1 VGSESASLSRQHSA
15 DFRDL
20 KRFGRSGTSFFGMAV
35 LSAVAVIIALFIS
48 FWARPE
54 GTRALR
60 AQPDLQS
67 DWVVGYLDR
76 EQSLSDFLWYFGIPP
91 ERWIFNRLSDS
102 VLSSGSG
109 WAEATSDSVN
119 PPISH
124 IAILSVHRGILNLL
138 FFLLISWRAWVAY
151 VIWVWVKRS
160 LDRGTYEGRD
170 LLGQMGNGRLFYSGA
185 RAGLFKMADN
195 GAPDVQ
201 VRGLACPPEA
211 SQEAVLSSSLF
222 KVLERYGALSETNK
236 TLISYIL
243 ADPRIPAFASG
254 MSEDRVIERVFEGGS
269 LIEITEVALER
280 ALYLHG
286 HYLDGTYDDDSFY
299 EIGDSESDS
308 GGITVE
314 RYAHRLLLGFHR
326 VLTDSYRDALR
337 TLTPAQ
343 VATIILALEAGKVLA
358 YSFEG
363 GRWVRVSCFPEL
375 CARAVLHSVAAF
387 GDESSFYE
395 REFIRQAI
403 IYGSRFSLMG
413 PIRFPL
419 TMAAPAR
426 AARQWVEILL
436 ADPHELATS
445 IDEVELVG
453 IVAEVHTEWSAR
465 LVETLQR
472 RESTVVQGTCIGPS
486 EVVFMPVRNLL
497 AQMREIL
504 PRQWIERIGDLVA
517 LVSQKQRLLMMAAEL
532 NAEGAE
538 SKSVPAYQRILPPL
552 SFADRK
558 KIGEEFGLDE
568 QEVKDWCALRVVLN
582 SNGWLARRV
591 GNRAVPDSSVIF
603 CILKIEHDH
612 FPLNDKGRAGL
623 EAVVP
628 LRGSRLEARLGRGWA
643 SLFPEASM
651 AKLAESRQEY
661 QLFLEGKKKKKT
673 ESSEDGSDGG
683 DGDAEDDSEDYSQAD
698 EGRF

>member
-1 VGSESASLSRQHSA
+1 MGSESASLSRQHSA
-15 DFRDL
+15 DIRDL
-20 KRFGRSGTSFFGMAV
+20 KRFGRTGTSAFGMVVLGAAAV
-35 LSAVAVIIALFIS
+35 LIALFIS

-54 GTRALR
+54 GTRAIR
-60 AQPDLQS
+60 TQQALQN
-67 DWVVGYLDR
+67 DWVAGYLDR

-91 ERWIFNRLSDS
+91 ERWLFSRLSDA

-109 WAEATSDSVN
+109 WSDASAALAN
-119 PPISH
+119 PPVSH
-124 IAILSVHRGILNLL
+124 RVMLSLHRGILNLI
-138 FFLLISWRAWVAY
+138 FFFLISWRAWVAY
-151 VIWVWVKRS
+151 VLWVWVRRS
-160 LDRGTYEGRD
+160 LDKGAYEASN

-211 SQEAVLSSSLF
+211 PSEAVLASSLYQ
-222 KVLERYGALSETNK
+222 VLDRYGAISETNK

-269 LIEITEVALER
+269 LIDITEVALER

-286 HYLDGTYDDDSFY
+286 HYLDETYDDDSFY
-299 EIGDSESDS
+299 DESGNDNDA

-314 RYAHRLLLGFHR
+314 RYAHRLLLGYHR

-337 TLTPAQ
+337 TFSPAQ

-387 GDESSFYE
+387 GEESSFYQ
-395 REFIRQAI
+395 REYIRQAI

-419 TMAAPAR
+419 TMSAPAR

-436 ADPHELATS
+436 ADPHELASS

-465 LVETLQR
+465 LVEALQR
-472 RESTVVQGTCIGPS
+472 RESTIIQGTCMGPS
-486 EVVFMPVRNLL
+486 DVVFMPVRNLL

-517 LVSQKQRLLMMAAEL
+517 LVSQKQRLLMMSAEL

-538 SKSVPAYQRILPPL
+538 SKTVPAYQRILPPL
-552 SFADRK
+552 SFAERK
-558 KIGEEFGLDE
+558 TIGEDFGLDE

-582 SNGWLARRV
+582 SHGWLARRV

-603 CILKIEHDH
+603 CILKIDHDH
-612 FPLNDKGRAGL
+612 FPVNEKGRAGL

-628 LRGSRLEARLGRGWA
+628 LRGSRLEARLGKSWS

-651 AKLAESRQEY
+651 AKLAETRQEY
-661 QLFLEGKKKKKT
+661 QLFLEGKKKTKAPST
-673 ESSEDGSDGG
+673 DESEAVEG
-683 DGDAEDDSEDYSQAD
+683 EEDSEDYPHGD